1 LDSLKIAYHAR
12 ETLFPQEVI
21 QVYSGAMIDWNEQW
35 ALHAPNF
42 KKGLAHVHLKDY
54 GGPDKTYYMKPGP
67 GFGDLSHPTTQLMLH
82 LMPSP
87 ITGQVIDV
95 GCGSGVLSLAAKLRG
110 AEEVYGIDCDEEAL
124 CHAKENAKL
133 NQLHCTFGKCLEK
146 KFDHPLILMNMISS
160 EQKCAWSA
168 LPPLQS
174 YTLILSGIPIEEAR
188 PFAHYGTILEK
199 REWKGWLGFKIQH

>member
-1 LDSLKIAYHAR
+1 
-12 ETLFPQEVI
+12 
-21 QVYSGAMIDWNEQW
+21 
-35 ALHAPNF
+35 
-42 KKGLAHVHLKDY
+42 
-54 GGPDKTYYMKPGP
+54 
-67 GFGDLSHPTTQLMLH
+67 
-82 LMPSP
+82 MPSH

-110 AEEVYGIDCDEEAL
+110 AEEVFGIDCEEEAL
-124 CHAKENAKL
+124 RHAKENATL
-133 NQLHCTFGKCLEK
+133 NQLHCTFGNCLQK

-160 EQKCAWSA
+160 EQKIAWNA
-168 LPPLQS
+168 LPQIQS